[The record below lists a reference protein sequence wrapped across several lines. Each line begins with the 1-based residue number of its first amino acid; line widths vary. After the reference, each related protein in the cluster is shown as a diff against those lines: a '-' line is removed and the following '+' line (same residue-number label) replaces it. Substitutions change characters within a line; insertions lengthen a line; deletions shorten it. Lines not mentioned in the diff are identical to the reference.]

1 VSKNETA
8 ELEAQI
14 EQQRDQLAETVG
26 QLAHKLDVK
35 AQARER
41 AAHLREQMTT
51 DGGKPRPV
59 MVATVAGAVVLT
71 GVLVWWLRR

>member
-1 VSKNETA
+1 MSKNETA

-26 QLAHKLDVK
+26 HLAHKLDVK

-41 AAHLREQMTT
+41 AAHLKEQVTT
-51 DGGKPRPV
+51 DSGKPRPIV
-59 MVATVAGAVVLT
+59 VVTIAGTVVLT